1 MNSVSLFR
9 RLVFAAAAV
18 ATVAVSA
25 QGLDPALQAKLD
37 AKAKEVAGWAAD
49 PVLVEA
55 ARKQNAAPPADYAA
69 MTKEKWKGLTVL
81 DPLVRGLA
89 KNPVG
94 AFLKTKQGDLL
105 TEAFASD
112 AKGAKLGFIAKTS
125 NWSHAGAPKHEVP
138 MTGKVWFGAVE
149 VDESTGKQQIQLAV
163 PILDGG
169 KPIGSLVVGVSIAG
183 LKS

>member
-1 MNSVSLFR
+1 MNPVALLR
-9 RLVFAAAAV
+9 RLAVAAV
-18 ATVAVSA
+18 LVTVASA
-25 QGLDPALQAKLD
+25 QAPDAALQAKLE
-37 AKAKEVAGWAAD
+37 AKAKEVAAWAAE
-49 PVLVEA
+49 PVIVDA
-55 ARKQNAAPPADYAA
+55 ARKQNAALPAELAA
-69 MTKEKWKGLTVL
+69 LTKDKWKSLTVL

-94 AFLKTKQGDLL
+94 AFLKSKQGDIV

-112 AKGAKLGFIAKTS
+112 AKGNKLGFIAKTS
-125 NWSHAGAPKHEVP
+125 SWSHAGAPKHDVP
-138 MTGKVWFGAVE
+138 MTGKVWFGNVE